1 MVEYLHHI
9 KRYSHLKGWI
19 WSLSNNRNTTLKW
32 VTTTMKEKILI
43 DDKIIVS
50 EVRGIYGIF
59 VETEKEKKCV
69 YVGRATNIYSRLF
82 KGSDAHLVRLKK
94 GKHENSDLNKAMN
107 TSDKIRI
114 EILEEVKCKYKNY
127 NKDMQELASRECFY
141 IDKYQ
146 KLEQC
151 LEQLPDGSNMK
162 LSVWK
167 KAKKLHEQKTSP

>member
-9 KRYSHLKGWI
+9 KRYYHLKGQNGT
-19 WSLSNNRNTTLKW
+19 LSNNRNTTLKW
-32 VTTTMKEKILI
+32 VTTKMKEKILI
-43 DDKIIVS
+43 EDKIIDS
-50 EVRGIYGIF
+50 EIRGIYGIF

-107 TSDKIRI
+107 TPDKIRI

-167 KAKKLHEQKTSP
+167 KAKKLHEKKTSP